1 MTPQLNFHIR
11 KLFALWIRQTMQ
23 QEEDRTV
30 SCSWAHERAYLIRDA
45 ITVQG
50 LRHRQHQH
58 HGSLYHTLG
67 HRGKRCW

>member
-1 MTPQLNFHIR
+1 MTPSIKFPYKEIICFVDQ
-11 KLFALWIRQTMQ
+11 ADMQ